1 MTQVAYQYR
10 AIDCRGASSR
20 GVVRAIDQREAYR
33 QILAAG
39 LKPVEIH
46 ASRSGGWLPI
56 GKSNRVSLKDISHF
70 TYQFSVLM
78 QAKIPIVDG
87 LESIAEQESNPKL
100 REIIEDVAHSV
111 AAGSSL
117 TESISPH
124 RHIFGEVYLE
134 TIRAAEKSGNMIEVL
149 GRLSDILERQYEV
162 NKQVK
167 SALMYPACVIGTL
180 ILAVAFLM
188 VAVVPKFAEMFA
200 NRGLDL
206 PVPTQIIVSI
216 SDVLRVY
223 WYAFVGGGVI
233 GIVLA
238 KRMWSHPVWRDR
250 IDRGL
255 HRVPILGDMLRG
267 MAISRFA
274 QVFGIALRSGITLMD
289 ALEMSG
295 NASGR
300 PMLRADTAKMRQQV
314 NQGGRLSDVLITCS
328 YFPAFTRRMLAAGE
342 EAAEMSRMCEV
353 VSRHYDREVSHL
365 TKNVTTLIE
374 PIMVVGLAAIVLLI
388 ALAIFLPMW
397 NMAALIG

>member
-10 AIDCRGASSR
+10 AIDRRGASSR
-20 GVVRAIDQREAYR
+20 GVVRAVDQREAYR
-33 QILAAG
+33 QILASG

-46 ASRSGGWLPI
+46 AARSSGWLRL
-56 GKSNRVSLKDISHF
+56 GKSNRISLKDISHF

-124 RHIFGEVYLE
+124 RHIFGEVYIE
-134 TIRAAEKSGNMIEVL
+134 TVRAAEKSGNMIEVL

-167 SALMYPACVIGTL
+167 SALMYPMCVIGTL
-180 ILAVAFLM
+180 VLAVAFLM
-188 VAVVPKFAEMFA
+188 IAVVPKFAEMFA

-206 PVPTQIIVSI
+206 PVPTQIIVGI
-216 SDVLRVY
+216 SGILRGY
-223 WYAFVGGGVI
+223 WYVFIGGAVI
-233 GIVLA
+233 GIVLG
-238 KRMWSHPVWRDR
+238 KRMWNHRAWRGR
-250 IDRGL
+250 IDGWL
-255 HRVPILGDMLRG
+255 HRLPILGDILRG

-274 QVFGIALRSGITLMD
+274 QVFGISLRSGITLMD

-300 PMLRADTAKMRQQV
+300 PLLRADTAKMREQV

-328 YFPAFTRRMLAAGE
+328 YLPAFTRRMLAAGE

-374 PIMVVGLAAIVLLI
+374 PIMVVGLAAVVLLI

>member
-10 AIDCRGASSR
+10 AIDRRGASSR
-20 GVVRAIDQREAYR
+20 GVVRAVDQREAYR
-33 QILAAG
+33 QILASG

-46 ASRSGGWLPI
+46 ASRSSGWLRL

-100 REIIEDVAHSV
+100 REIIEDVSHSV

-124 RHIFGEVYLE
+124 RHIFGEVYIE
-134 TIRAAEKSGNMIEVL
+134 TVRAAEKSGNMIEVL
-149 GRLSDILERQYEV
+149 GRLSEILERQYEV

-167 SALMYPACVIGTL
+167 SALMYPMCVIGTL
-180 ILAVAFLM
+180 VLAVAFLM
-188 VAVVPKFAEMFA
+188 IAVVPKFAEMFA

-206 PVPTQIIVSI
+206 PVPTQIIVGI
-216 SDVLRVY
+216 SGILRMY
-223 WYAFVGGGVI
+223 WYVFIGGAVI
-233 GIVLA
+233 GIVLG
-238 KRMWSHPVWRDR
+238 KRMWNHPAWRGR
-250 IDRGL
+250 IDGWL
-255 HRVPILGDMLRG
+255 HRVPILGDILRG

-274 QVFGIALRSGITLMD
+274 QVFGISLRSGITLMD

-300 PMLRADTAKMRQQV
+300 PLLRADTAKMREQV
-314 NQGGRLSDVLITCS
+314 NQGGRLSDVLITCN
-328 YFPAFTRRMLAAGE
+328 YIPAFTRRMLAAGE

-374 PIMVVGLAAIVLLI
+374 PIMVVGLAAVVLLI